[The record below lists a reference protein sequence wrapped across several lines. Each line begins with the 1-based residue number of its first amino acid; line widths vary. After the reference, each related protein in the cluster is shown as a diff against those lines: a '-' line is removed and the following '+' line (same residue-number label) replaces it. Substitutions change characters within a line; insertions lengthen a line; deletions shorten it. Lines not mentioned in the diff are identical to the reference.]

1 MKRFKFFLPD
11 GGGEAGGN
19 MGGTAAPATD
29 TGTSDGEA
37 VTVSDETGSVTPDEI
52 AEALGPK
59 YKTVTPAKVADK
71 ESEEKNETAKP
82 KVDEGA
88 AGESS
93 DNKPDNAGGST
104 EAKPVG
110 AKAEEVAATAEPDF
124 SFTVEDSTGASFKI
138 QPGDSIEDVLKDFDP
153 KNNGQI
159 IAILDQLREA
169 KDSQATYQA
178 DKANETA
185 EAEKASRVA
194 SIQQGWEDEFKQLG
208 IKEDD
213 RKADIY
219 KYMADE
225 NNKREVANRPLIA
238 SIEDAKLGLEARE
251 AKAASE
257 QAAKDAKEEARK
269 NGALVGGSSASA
281 TSGVPVYKAGTA
293 TNSGQALKAMGLL

>member
-1 MKRFKFFLPD
+1 MD
-11 GGGEAGGN
+11 EDTSVATDGEAV
-19 MGGTAAPATD
+19 D
-29 TGTSDGEA
+29 TGTGDSEA
-37 VTVSDETGSVTPDEI
+37 VTVSDETGGVTPDEI

-59 YKTVTPAKVADK
+59 YKTVTPAKAADK
-71 ESEEKNETAKP
+71 EESTDDAAKTDTQPEKPAKEET
-82 KVDEGA
+82 
-88 AGESS
+88 
-93 DNKPDNAGGST
+93 
-104 EAKPVG
+104 
-110 AKAEEVAATAEPDF
+110 AEEVSPAKPETVAKPEVAAPTTEPDF

-169 KDSQATYQA
+169 KDSQAKYQA

-185 EAEKASRVA
+185 EAEKADRVA

-219 KYMADE
+219 KYMAEE
-225 NNKREVANRPLIA
+225 NNKREAANRPLIG

-251 AKAASE
+251 AKEASE
-257 QAAKDAKEEARK
+257 QAAKDAKETARK

-281 TSGVPVYKAGTA
+281 TSGQPVYR
-293 TNSGQALKAMGLL
+293 SGSAQNVHQALKSMNLI